1 MNTAKLFQLVV
12 ITVMMVAGPA
22 KAATAARPNILF
34 ALADDWSYGH
44 AGTLGCS
51 WVKTPTVDRLAQQ
64 GILFNNAHTPD
75 AKCAPSR
82 ACILTGRN
90 PWQLKEAA
98 NHWCYFPLEFK
109 TYPEVLGEH
118 GYFVGTTGKG
128 WAPGVATNAVG
139 KPRQM
144 VGKPFNQRTLI
155 PPTPQ
160 VDRNDYAANF
170 ADFLKAAPE
179 GLPWSFWFGCRE
191 PHRDYEYGSGVAKG
205 GKKLEDLPRVPG
217 FWPDNEAVR
226 NDMLDYAY
234 EVEHFDRQLGQMIAM
249 LEQRGE
255 LDNTIII
262 VTSDNGMPFPRVK
275 GQEYELAT
283 HLPLVISWKNG
294 IAQPGRVAN
303 DYVSFIDLAPTFIE
317 LAGLRWEETG
327 MAPAAGQS
335 LVDLLQNREPS
346 QSNPRRDHVL
356 LGRERNDVGRPHDQG
371 YPIRGIAKNEML
383 YLHNFETN
391 RWPAC
396 DPETGYMDTD
406 GSPTKTAVLESR
418 TNGLS
423 SRYWELSFQKRVGEE
438 LYDLKHDPEC
448 LTNLVGQIAYARAA
462 EQLKTQMMSEL
473 KQQEDPRVLGRGHIF
488 DEYPSADVA
497 VRGFYERYQRGEVMK
512 TGWINPSDFEKS
524 PAPLNASDVQ

>member
-1 MNTAKLFQLVV
+1 MKLFKPLIGLTLLVTAMNV
-12 ITVMMVAGPA
+12 PA
-22 KAATAARPNILF
+22 AETNRLPNILF

-44 AGTLGCS
+44 AGVLGCN
-51 WVKTPTVDRLAQQ
+51 WVKTPTIDRLAQQ
-64 GILFNNAHTPD
+64 GIRFNHAYTPN

-109 TYPEVLGEH
+109 TYAEALGEH
-118 GYFVGTTGKG
+118 GYFVGMTGKG

-144 VGKPFNQRTLI
+144 VGEPFNQRTLI
-155 PPTPQ
+155 PPTTQ
-160 VDRNDYAANF
+160 VSRNDYPANF
-170 ADFLKAAPE
+170 EDFLQAAPK
-179 GLPWSFWFGCRE
+179 GQPWSFWFGCRE

-205 GKKLEDLPRVPG
+205 SKKLTDLPRVPG

-234 EVEHFDRQLGQMIAM
+234 EVEHFDRQLGQMIAL

-275 GQEYELAT
+275 GQEYEMAT

-294 IAQPGRVAN
+294 ISQPGRVAN
-303 DYVSFIDLAPTFIE
+303 DYISFIDFAPTFIE

-327 MAPAAGQS
+327 MAPAAGRS
-335 LVDLLQNREPS
+335 LVDLLQNRELS
-346 QSNPRRDHVL
+346 ASNPRRDHVL
-356 LGRERNDVGRPHDQG
+356 LGRERNDVGRPRDEG
-371 YPIRGIAKNEML
+371 YPIRGIVKNEVI

-391 RWPAC
+391 RWPSC

-418 TNGLS
+418 TNGVGAH
-423 SRYWELSFQKRVGEE
+423 YWALSFGKRVGEE
-438 LYDLKHDPEC
+438 LYDLKQDPEC
-448 LTNLVGQIAYARAA
+448 LTNLVGRSAHATIEA
-462 EQLKTQMMSEL
+462 QLKTQLMSEL
-473 KQQEDPRVLGRGHIF
+473 KRQEDPRVLGRGYIF
-488 DEYPSADVA
+488 DEYPTADVA
-497 VRGFYERYQRGEVMK
+497 VRGFYERHQQGEVMK
-512 TGWINPSDFEKS
+512 TGWINPSDFEK
-524 PAPLNASDVQ
+524 PLAPLNPSDVQ